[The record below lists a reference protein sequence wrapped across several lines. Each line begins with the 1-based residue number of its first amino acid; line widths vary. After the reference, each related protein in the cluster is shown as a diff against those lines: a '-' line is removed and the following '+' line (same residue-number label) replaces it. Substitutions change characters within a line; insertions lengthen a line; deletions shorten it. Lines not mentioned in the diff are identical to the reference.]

1 MEKPSNGVR
10 ELTEERKGLL
20 ERLKTRKTIIMREP
34 LLARLERKLHGELA
48 PAYYVRYID
57 LTTGKTREKTVTE
70 RELPDLYM
78 EQREGKISII
88 EIHKLKETS
97 PQVTRLA
104 VDKVL
109 ESKRE
114 TKKREWL
121 TKGYSPFLVEKG
133 LLLADEWVA
142 SLAETW
148 APGMPEIQKVIVE
161 KNYDRALD
169 VADRWLKAMMA

>member
-1 MEKPSNGVR
+1 
-10 ELTEERKGLL
+10 LAEERKGLI
-20 ERLKTRKTIIMREP
+20 ERLKTRKTIIMRES
-34 LLARLERKLHGELA
+34 LLARLEKKLHGETL
-48 PAYYVRYID
+48 
-57 LTTGKTREKTVTE
+57 G
-70 RELPDLYM
+70 
-78 EQREGKISII
+78 
-88 EIHKLKETS
+88 S

-104 VDKVL
+104 VDKTL